1 MLIGDL
7 PVIIADDL
15 SNIMTNVLNITKFVL
30 YDRKLMTQLTF
41 HKHLFQIYLKIIN
54 FDEI

>member
-15 SNIMTNVLNITKFVL
+15 SNIMTNVLDITKFVL

-41 HKHLFQIYLKIIN
+41 HKHLSQIYLKIIN